1 MNYKYENTKF
11 LTSTLK
17 IPSTYINSW
26 TEIAFFGYSNSGKSS
41 SINALINNKNL
52 ARVGKTP
59 GSTKT
64 INFFQVSINLKL
76 VDFPG
81 YGYST
86 MQKKVKSKLRTEL
99 AKYIKTNKN
108 LKGLI
113 NIMDIRRPLKI
124 FDLFFIKKAYENN
137 IPVLVLLNKS
147 DKITLNSQ
155 KKKILK
161 IKKQLF
167 FKYNNIDIITFS
179 ALKKIGIDYLKK
191 KIFYWHKKHK
201 QILTR

>member
-1 MNYKYENTKF
+1 VNYNYENTKF

-17 IPSTYINSW
+17 VPSKNLNSW

-41 SINALINNKNL
+41 SINALINKKNL
-52 ARVGKTP
+52 ARIGKTP

-64 INFFQVSINLKL
+64 INFFQVSTNLKL

-86 MQKKVKSKLRTEL
+86 IQKKIKNKLMLEL
-99 AKYIKTNKN
+99 TKYIKTNKN

-113 NIMDIRRPLKI
+113 NIMDIRHPLKN
-124 FDLFFIKKAYENN
+124 FDLFFIKKAFENN
-137 IPVLVLLNKS
+137 VPVLVLLNKS

-155 KKKILK
+155 KTRIVKIREKLSLK
-161 IKKQLF
+161 H
-167 FKYNNIDIITFS
+167 NNIDIILFS
-179 ALKKIGIDYLKK
+179 ALKKTGIDYLKK
-191 KIFYWHKKHK
+191 KIDYWYKN
-201 QILTR
+201 

>member
-11 LTSTLK
+11 LTSALK
-17 IPSTYINSW
+17 VPLKYLNSW

-41 SINALINNKNL
+41 SINALINRKNL
-52 ARVGKTP
+52 ARIGKTP

-64 INFFQVSINLKL
+64 INFFQVSTNLKL

-86 MQKKVKSKLRTEL
+86 IQKKIKNKLKLEL
-99 AKYIKTNKN
+99 TKYIKTNKN

-113 NIMDIRRPLKI
+113 NIMDIRHPLKT
-124 FDLFFIKKAYENN
+124 FDLFFIKKACENN

-147 DKITLNSQ
+147 DKIALNSQ
-155 KKKILK
+155 KIKILQVK
-161 IKKQLF
+161 EKLSVKH
-167 FKYNNIDIITFS
+167 NNIDIITFS
-179 ALKKIGIDYLKK
+179 ALKKTGIDYLKR
-191 KIFYWHKKHK
+191 KIYYWHQNRRK
-201 QILTR
+201 I